1 MSVPESRNFPPEEGI
16 TEVEFSAEDV
26 QSLPRPRDSA
36 PSVPREAHAPAA
48 TAPVARRPKAVSAR
62 ASGARAW
69 QLPAVV
75 AAASLT
81 ALVGVGCLYAF
92 AGKHAPAPP
101 PAASLD
107 LVEPE
112 PIVPSVKQLAA
123 AGPIVR
129 IKNPFDRHEVFEF
142 PPGTSKAEARE
153 AVAKLLM
160 ERAMERRA
168 LLSANTPKRFSAN
181 TPRRRKTG

>member
-26 QSLPRPRDSA
+26 QDLLRPRDSD
-36 PSVPREAHAPAA
+36 PSPPREGQAPAA
-48 TAPVARRPKAVSAR
+48 AAPSATPAVRTATSAGR
-62 ASGARAW
+62 NGARAW

-75 AAASLT
+75 AAATVT
-81 ALVGVGCLYAF
+81 ALVGVGYLYAF

-101 PAASLD
+101 PVVSLD
-107 LVEPE
+107 LVEPD
-112 PIVPSVKQLAA
+112 PIVPSVKKRTPV
-123 AGPIVR
+123 GPIVR
-129 IKNPFDRHEVFEF
+129 IKNPFDRREVFEF
-142 PPGTSKAEARE
+142 PPGTSKAEARD

-168 LLSANTPKRFSAN
+168 LYTSNPTRGRS
-181 TPRRRKTG
+181 RKTS